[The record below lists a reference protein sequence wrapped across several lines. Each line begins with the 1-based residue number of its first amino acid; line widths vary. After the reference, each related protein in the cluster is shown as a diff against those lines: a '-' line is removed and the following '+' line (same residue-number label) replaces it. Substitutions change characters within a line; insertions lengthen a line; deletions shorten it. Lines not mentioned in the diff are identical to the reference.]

1 MSFDQCLQEK
11 SDSIEAKG
19 NLQAVI
25 TDNNDRNN
33 LCEDDVTTPSFA
45 KFVQEKVDDQVQKPQ
60 ATHNAEKDMRE
71 DENLE
76 DNNSG
81 VRSKRKKPER
91 MAKQIARGWHS
102 SSSNERRTGKRDRVT
117 RSCTH

>member
-1 MSFDQCLQEK
+1 
-11 SDSIEAKG
+11 
-19 NLQAVI
+19 
-25 TDNNDRNN
+25 
-33 LCEDDVTTPSFA
+33 
-45 KFVQEKVDDQVQKPQ
+45 
-60 ATHNAEKDMRE
+60 MRE

-102 SSSNERRTGKRDRVT
+102 SSSNERTVEQEKEIE
-117 RSCTH
+117 